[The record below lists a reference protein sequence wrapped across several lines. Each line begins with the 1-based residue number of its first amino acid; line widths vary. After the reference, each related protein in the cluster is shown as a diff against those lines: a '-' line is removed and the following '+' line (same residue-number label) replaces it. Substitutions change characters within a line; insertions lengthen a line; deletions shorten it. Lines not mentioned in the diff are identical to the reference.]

1 MMQMGNKT
9 EPKLKPPNS
18 NPKHFLTNSRP
29 PLPIL

>member
-18 NPKHFLTNSRP
+18 VPKHFFISRS
-29 PLPIL
+29 PLSMNL